1 MLLSLLTWDSKPRTE
16 FKNKFKWI
24 QNLEQQNGK
33 LKTKDIEKRITKIH
47 KNENLILP

>member
-1 MLLSLLTWDSKPRTE
+1 MLLRLLTWDSKPRTE

-24 QNLEQQNGK
+24 QNLQQQNGK
-33 LKTKDIEKRITKIH
+33 LKIKDIEKRIIKTH